1 MKCPLQPSLPT
12 HTAATAG
19 QHSLEGWFRETGLMD
34 GDIDVLIGESNICIT
49 NWCCLCIREKIA
61 TRLYCMLYNCE

>member
-1 MKCPLQPSLPT
+1 MNPPT
-12 HTAATAG
+12 HTAATTG

-49 NWCCLCIREKIA
+49 NYGA
-61 TRLYCMLYNCE
+61 AYV